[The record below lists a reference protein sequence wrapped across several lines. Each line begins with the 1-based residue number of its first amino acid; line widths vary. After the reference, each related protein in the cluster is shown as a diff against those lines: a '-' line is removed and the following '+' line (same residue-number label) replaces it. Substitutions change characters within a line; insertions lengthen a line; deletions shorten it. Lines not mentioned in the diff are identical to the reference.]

1 MAQKTEMTYIKEQEL
16 GTVNGVRFEYGHY
29 VKGKTAFE
37 GKIYGFEKNPK
48 GEKCVCKITLAHFQA
63 LASLEID
70 LSELE
75 EDEVDFD

>member
-1 MAQKTEMTYIKEQEL
+1 MAKAKEMSYIKEQEL

-29 VKGKTAFE
+29 VADGKAYE
-37 GKIYGFEKNPK
+37 SKIYGFQKFTK
-48 GEKCVCKITLAHFQA
+48 SEKCVCKISLAHFQA